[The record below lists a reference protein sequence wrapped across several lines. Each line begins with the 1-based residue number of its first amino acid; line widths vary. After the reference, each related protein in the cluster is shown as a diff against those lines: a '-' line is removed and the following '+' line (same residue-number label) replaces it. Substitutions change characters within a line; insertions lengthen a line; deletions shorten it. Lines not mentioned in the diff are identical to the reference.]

1 MSKPVPNP
9 TRLSRLPETEDTLGV
24 GRMFRNARELPDEE
38 LPTLW
43 WQLLTSQRLRAIRS
57 RLFLRVALVVGL
69 AFCMGGVVGAG
80 VWPFWPRKKPVV
92 VSPAAARSAR
102 SWESAACDLCASQ
115 ACALRARPRRDQ
127 ACHRARCRPAQACA
141 HIGKTS
147 GFCPRRHPERA
158 HPAARAQRRT
168 RSGAS
173 ARTISH
179 RRRAGAAGPG
189 TEDVARRP
197 RCPDRVGLAC
207 PACGTIPCWRA
218 DLRGNH
224 AAHRGSARPRAPGR
238 GAIALGPG
246 STRVAAQPGRAT
258 RRAWGAARCQRTLAR
273 SEAGLRPY
281 LAGLSAFPLSPPR
294 PATSRNVR
302 CGGAPPRAADSAT
315 RMAPVPTSTCTCDI
329 SPAGDLPAQPP
340 RS

>member
-102 SWESAACDLCASQ
+102 FGKARPVTSAPATP
-115 ACALRARPRRDQ
+115 ALSEPRPRRDQ
-127 ACHRARCRPAQACA
+127 ARHRARCRPAQACA

-173 ARTISH
+173 APHHLPSPSS
-179 RRRAGAAGPG
+179 RR
-189 TEDVARRP
+189 
-197 RCPDRVGLAC
+197 C
-207 PACGTIPCWRA
+207 
-218 DLRGNH
+218 
-224 AAHRGSARPRAPGR
+224 
-238 GAIALGPG
+238 
-246 STRVAAQPGRAT
+246 
-258 RRAWGAARCQRTLAR
+258 
-273 SEAGLRPY
+273 
-281 LAGLSAFPLSPPR
+281 
-294 PATSRNVR
+294 
-302 CGGAPPRAADSAT
+302 
-315 RMAPVPTSTCTCDI
+315 
-329 SPAGDLPAQPP
+329 
-340 RS
+340 